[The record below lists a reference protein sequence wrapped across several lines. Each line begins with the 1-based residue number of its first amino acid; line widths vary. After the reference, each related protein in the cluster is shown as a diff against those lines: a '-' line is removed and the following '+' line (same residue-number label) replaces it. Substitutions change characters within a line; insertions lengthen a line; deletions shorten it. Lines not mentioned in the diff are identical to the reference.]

1 MSFWYP
7 GMMGV
12 AVAELLRWPYGK
24 SLPIAPLKTLAKAYY
39 SVNVSTTETAVIANT
54 NTGTAYN
61 VYGAYQIAQILF
73 NKDTAKRIN
82 KIQLYGL
89 KTGSPPNPLYAEIR
103 QAVFS
108 NDVVESLF
116 PYAPDPYDIIVSGN
130 IELPLPRALPT
141 YSRHAH
147 VGRISFRAKRVGSP
161 SDITVKLIR
170 EDGYVLYTGTITAS
184 SIPTDTYTT
193 VTLDTPYDVRYLDD
207 TYTIRLELTGDA
219 SNYYLIQGLY
229 YNTKTITAD
238 IPTER
243 QLVIIPTGLPAG
255 KRIIL
260 VTMGHI
266 GGGSYKVAKLSLRK
280 ADGTL
285 LDNNWDVANNG
296 IELYNSNNGGVI
308 GFDPN
313 AQANEAYLVNVKGG
327 LNNYF
332 IKLTVFNVDDG
343 DTNSATGSI
352 GAGATVVLA
361 QKTTSL
367 PAGKYV
373 IIARVEIPGNGGSN
387 YTIGAGTVRLK
398 IGTTNVCSNE
408 FAFTVSAYAGG
419 KVVLVYAADLSANPT
434 IAVEIY
440 NPTTNAINAY
450 VRWIAFKVSDYYYV
464 DGVSTAVGTTDTTIA
479 NLSTTYTAGT
489 KVMVIAACDGNMQFT
504 FKIKMNNAN
513 EFAYP
518 ALGVLVGDLLAS
530 HFYTVPADNP
540 SFQVTAVATSTGYN
554 AEAKLVVF
562 SLPSTSLW
570 TGYIFPTLY
579 VKTLVPSDVVV
590 ASGSIAPASVGT
602 TASWITITLGSAV
615 ALRPNEYYTVVVYT
629 IGGDASNYYVIHSG
643 GNPFT
648 ELGELRLTSSNAGF
662 SWSYDTALDLS
673 IQLQGYAY
681 SKIYYGSLPEP
692 PKLYAIAVAIN
703 ELKVKAQT
711 SGTMEFVG
719 FDDYTYTA
727 SPVSSTSTTPTIV
740 TVLSLTASRIRKYV
754 RPVNAFEIWV
764 AGVALTFES
773 YYQTYAYYNNPILT
787 PEDIGFTELYLLQAT
802 ATAADSM
809 AILNDRVIGGLYFAS
824 SGDRITAPA
833 NFKIPIKKIEI
844 VKGTIDFDLLGVP

>member
-1 MSFWYP
+1 MSQIVFT
-7 GMMGV
+7 
-12 AVAELLRWPYGK
+12 ELEGEPVRWPYNQ
-24 SLPIAPLKTLAKAYY
+24 SVPIDRLKTLRREYK
-39 SVNVSTTETAVIANT
+39 SINVSTTETAVIANT
-54 NTGTAYN
+54 STGTAYN
-61 VYGAYQIAQILF
+61 VYGPNQIAQILF

-116 PYAPDPYDIIVSGN
+116 PYAPDPYDIVVSGN
-130 IELPLPRALPT
+130 IELPLPKILLT
-141 YSRHAH
+141 YYRYAH

-161 SDITVKLIR
+161 SNITVKLIR
-170 EDGYVLYTGTITAS
+170 EDGYILYTGTITAS

-207 TYTIRLELTGDA
+207 SYTVRLEVTGDA

-229 YNTKTITAD
+229 YNTKTITTD
-238 IPTER
+238 IATEKP
-243 QLVIIPTGLPAG
+243 LVIIPTVLPAG

-266 GGGSYKVAKLSLRK
+266 GGGSYKVAKLFLRK

-285 LDNNWDVANNG
+285 LDYNWDVANNG
-296 IELYNSNNGGVI
+296 IELLNSAVGGVI

-313 AQANEAYLVNVKGG
+313 AQANEIYLVNVKGG

-398 IGTTNVCSNE
+398 IGTTNVVSNE
-408 FAFTVSAYAGG
+408 FAFTVSAYSGG
-419 KVVLVYAADLSANPT
+419 RVTLVYAADLSANPT

-440 NPTTNAINAY
+440 NPTTGAINAY

-489 KVMVIAACDGNMQFT
+489 KVMVIAACQGNNPFT

-518 ALGVLVGDLLAS
+518 GLNTRLGVLLAS

-602 TASWITITLGSAV
+602 TAAWITITLGSAV
-615 ALRPNEYYTVVVYT
+615 ALRPNEYYAVVVYT

-643 GNPFT
+643 GSPFT
-648 ELGELRLTSSNAGF
+648 ELGELRLTSSNVGF
-662 SWSYDTALDLS
+662 SWSYDAALDLS
-673 IQLQGYAY
+673 IQLQGYVY
-681 SKIYYGSLPEP
+681 QKIYYGSLPSP
-692 PKLYAIAVAIN
+692 PEIPSIAVAIN

-711 SGTMEFVG
+711 SGTMEFTG
-719 FDDYTYTA
+719 FDDYTYTS
-727 SPVSSTSTTPTIV
+727 SPVSSTSTSPTIV
-740 TVLSLTASRIRKYV
+740 TVLSSTASRIRKYV
-754 RPVNAFEIWV
+754 RPMNVFEIWA
-764 AGVALTFES
+764 AGVALCFES
-773 YYQTYAYYNNPILT
+773 YYQTHAYYNNPTLT
-787 PEDIGFTELYLLQAT
+787 PRDIGFTELYLL
-802 ATAADSM
+802 
-809 AILNDRVIGGLYFAS
+809 
-824 SGDRITAPA
+824 RITAKSSQTIVILNGRAVGSVYLA
-833 NFKIPIKKIEI
+833 NSGDSFTAPSDFKIPVKKIEI
-844 VKGTIDFDLLGVP
+844 FQGSATIDLIGVE